1 MDNFDKLLQYVEE
14 RLLEKDVD
22 GRIDMGELLY
32 SGFMDDVKARAAELG
47 FNADEV
53 AMQLGTAMES
63 MAEEQAEGTLGDDVN
78 YVESA
83 IDALVTTRDEILEAS
98 K

>member
-14 RLLEKDVD
+14 RLSEKDVD

-47 FNADEV
+47 LDADEV
-53 AMQLGTAMES
+53 AMQLGTAMEG

-83 IDALVTTRDEILEAS
+83 IGALVTARDEILGKSE
-98 K
+98 